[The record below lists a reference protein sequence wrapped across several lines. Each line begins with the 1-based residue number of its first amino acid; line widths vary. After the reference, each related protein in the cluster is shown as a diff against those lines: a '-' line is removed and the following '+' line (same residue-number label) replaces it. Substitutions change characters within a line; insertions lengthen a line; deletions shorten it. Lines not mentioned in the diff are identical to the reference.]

1 MDYKSK
7 LDQPMIN
14 NRKRSYTIVTEVTRN
29 LRLGN
34 KFVRELLNSNENKEN
49 MLNYADVAFFQIWL
63 INIFSYK

>member
-1 MDYKSK
+1 
-7 LDQPMIN
+7 MIN

-49 MLNYADVAFFQIWL
+49 MLNYADVAFFQI
-63 INIFSYK
+63 